1 MTTMIGAL
9 LLLLGFAGAASAQE
23 LRSVNFSH
31 AGSCDG
37 TFHVVPAFAPT
48 QPVRIVRTRVLVS
61 GTGPQGV
68 YLGRQSDGLF
78 LAYATHEGVTTVMSP
93 EHVVSTPIT
102 LTVQPGDAI
111 QLVHWCNPPDVYD
124 IWSLIEYVIP

>member
-1 MTTMIGAL
+1 MKTMLGAL
-9 LLLLGFAGAASAQE
+9 MLLLGFAGTTSAQE
-23 LRSVNFSH
+23 LRSVGFPHS
-31 AGSCDG
+31 GTCDG
-37 TFHVVPAFAPT
+37 TYHVVPAFVPT

-61 GTGPQGV
+61 GTGQQGA

-78 LAYATHEGVTTVMSP
+78 LAYATSGMSP
-93 EHVVSTPIT
+93 EHTINAPVT

-111 QLVHWCNPPDVYD
+111 QLVHWCNAPDVYD